1 MCVDDHPHY
10 RNKMGRIAELFGMSD
25 NLLMTS
31 ACLDDGSFDA
41 CFDALLDNPSAPSAR
56 WLVC

>member
-1 MCVDDHPHY
+1 M
-10 RNKMGRIAELFGMSD
+10 RRIAELFGMFE

-41 CFDALLDNPSAPSAR
+41 RFDALPESPSAPKCPMTC
-56 WLVC
+56 LLIMP

>member
-1 MCVDDHPHY
+1 M
-10 RNKMGRIAELFGMSD
+10 RRIAELFGMSD

-31 ACLDDGSFDA
+31 ACLDDGSLDA